1 MDRMLCFSRNRCTK
15 VDQVDKYTLKASCRL
30 QDTITDCGVQ
40 ILVKLPDL
48 EISKIKAEFGREG
61 TKLGS
66 QDMLRLEK
74 VIGVRIGPGVLKI
87 IKGLIGN
94 ESRLEQLAFMVEE
107 CCQGVILY
115 FTRDDLE
122 KVPVDEDEE
131 RIYYNNMVKGN
142 LNLFNRCAAFA
153 PGSTFVEGIEKT

>member
-1 MDRMLCFSRNRCTK
+1 MDRMLCFVRNRCTN
-15 VDQVDKYTLKASCRL
+15 VDQIDEHTLKASCRL
-30 QDTITDCGVQ
+30 QDSLTDCYVEV
-40 ILVKLPDL
+40 LLKLPNLD
-48 EISKIKAEFGREG
+48 ISNIKAEVVRGSME
-61 TKLGS
+61 LSS
-66 QDMLRLEK
+66 QDMSYLKK

-94 ESRLEQLAFMVEE
+94 EGRLEQLAFMVEE
-107 CCQGVILY
+107 CCQAVILY

-122 KVPVDEDEE
+122 KVPLDEDEE

-153 PGSTFVEGIEKT
+153 PGSSFVEGIEKS

>member
-1 MDRMLCFSRNRCTK
+1 MDRMLCFSRNRCTNI
-15 VDQVDKYTLKASCRL
+15 DQIDEHTLKASCRL
-30 QDTITDCGVQ
+30 QDTITDCYVE

-48 EISKIKAEFGREG
+48 EISKIKAESGKKG
-61 TKLGS
+61 VKPGS
-66 QDMLRLEK
+66 QDILHLEK

-94 ESRLEQLAFMVEE
+94 EGRLAQLAFMVEE

-131 RIYYNNMVKGN
+131 RIYYNNMVRGN

-153 PGSTFVEGIEKT
+153 PGSSFVEGIEKS

>member
-1 MDRMLCFSRNRCTK
+1 MDRMLCFSRNRCTN
-15 VDQVDKYTLKASCRL
+15 VDQIDEYTLKASCRL
-30 QDTITDCGVQ
+30 QDSITDCYVE
-40 ILVKLPDL
+40 IPVKLPGL
-48 EISKIKAEFGREG
+48 EISNIKADVVRGD
-61 TKLGS
+61 TALSS
-66 QDMLRLEK
+66 QDLLHLKK

-94 ESRLEQLAFMVEE
+94 EGRLEQLAFMVEE
-107 CCQGVILY
+107 CCQAVILY

-122 KVPVDEDEE
+122 KVPLDEEEE

-153 PGSTFVEGIEKT
+153 PGSSFVEGIEKS

>member
-15 VDQVDKYTLKASCRL
+15 IDQTNEHALIASCRL
-30 QDTITDCGVQ
+30 QDNISDCYVE
-40 ILVKLPDL
+40 ILIKLPDL
-48 EISKIKAEFGREG
+48 EISKIQAEVGRGG
-61 TKLGS
+61 TALS
-66 QDMLRLEK
+66 AQDISHLKK

-87 IKGLIGN
+87 IKGLIGS
-94 ESRLEQLAFMVEE
+94 EGRLGQLGFMVEE

-153 PGSTFVEGIEKT
+153 PGSPFVEGIEKS

>member
-1 MDRMLCFSRNRCTK
+1 MDRMLCFARNRCTN
-15 VDQVDKYTLKASCRL
+15 VDQIGEYTLKASCRL
-30 QDTITDCGVQ
+30 QDSLTDCYVEV
-40 ILVKLPDL
+40 LLKLPNLD
-48 EISKIKAEFGREG
+48 ISSIKAEVVRGRM
-61 TKLGS
+61 KLSS
-66 QDMLRLEK
+66 QDMSYLKK

-94 ESRLEQLAFMVEE
+94 ECRLEQLAFMVEE
-107 CCQGVILY
+107 CCQAVILY

-122 KVPVDEDEE
+122 KVPLDEDEE

-153 PGSTFVEGIEKT
+153 PGSSFVEGIEKS